1 MAKFSKF
8 IVAAAASLALG
19 AAQADVVIDLFNG
32 TQGPV
37 TSGTSDNSGTMQYAA
52 EYGPDNTVAGLY
64 RDIGVQKTGTGN
76 VGGVNGVTSLEVEN
90 GSLNWAIAGNTR
102 SRAIV
107 RWDGLSGTTAGANTA
122 GTVVAGAGPSGHYTS
137 NGLDTGLGLNLD
149 ANDSFQFDVLFSDVN
164 FNFWLEL
171 YDANGNYS
179 KIKFE
184 AQSHINSTSTPIPI
198 AAFIG
203 QCLALGGPGEYSDAG
218 DLDNDDVIA
227 GACSAAAFDPTQLTA
242 IQFIME
248 TKDGCNGAECSVDL
262 AISAVNVVP
271 EPGALA
277 LVGLGLLGAAGA
289 GARRR
294 RTV

>member
-19 AAQADVVIDLFNG
+19 AAQADTVIDLFNG

-37 TSGTSDNSGTMQYAA
+37 TSSVADNTGVMQYAD
-52 EYGPDNTVAGLY
+52 EYGPDNSVAGLY
-64 RDIGVQKTGTGN
+64 RDIGVQKTAGINPAGQTSMNIAASTLFWSVGAGT
-76 VGGVNGVTSLEVEN
+76 E
-90 GSLNWAIAGNTR
+90 A
-102 SRAIV
+102 RAVV
-107 RWDGLSGTTAGANTA
+107 RWDGLSGTTAALNNGGNVTATGGA
-122 GTVVAGAGPSGHYTS
+122 SGHYNS
-137 NGLDTGLGLNLD
+137 AGLDSGLGLSGLD
-149 ANDSFQFDVLFSDVN
+149 ANDSFQFDVLFSDLD

-179 KIKFE
+179 KINFE
-184 AQSHINSTSTPIPI
+184 AQSHLNSTSTPIPI

-203 QCLALGGPGEYSDAG
+203 QCLGGPIEYADPT
-218 DLDNDDVIA
+218 DFDNDDVIG
-227 GACSAAAFDPTQLTA
+227 GACSSAAFDPTSLSA

-248 TKDGCNGAECSVDL
+248 TKAGCTGAECSVDL